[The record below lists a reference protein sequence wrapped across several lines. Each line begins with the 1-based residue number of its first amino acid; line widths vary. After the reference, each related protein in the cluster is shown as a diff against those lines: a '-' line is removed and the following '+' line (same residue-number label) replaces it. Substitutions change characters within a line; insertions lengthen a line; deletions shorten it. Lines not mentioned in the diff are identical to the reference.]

1 MLLYDC
7 QKISLNQQNIKF
19 GLYIKSTKII
29 GVVKFNIKQIFNMF
43 FKTN

>member
-7 QKISLNQQNIKF
+7 QQISLNQQNIKF
-19 GLYIKSTKII
+19 RFYIKSTKII
-29 GVVKFNIKQIFNMF
+29 SVVKFNIKKIFNMF